1 VLLRLLTD
9 KPLTMYDLNTFL
21 SDRKQMVSL
30 EQVYSSLRRVV
41 DPELHKDIV
50 SMGMIKDLSIN
61 GDKVGF
67 TLELTTPAC
76 PFNTEIEQDVRNT
89 IAELGVAELDLKVT
103 ARVMEGRAISM
114 DELLPGVKNIL
125 AVASGKGGV
134 GKTTVSVNL
143 AISLAKTGAKVGL
156 LDADIY
162 GPSVPLMFGLK
173 DAPQVINNK
182 IEPIVS
188 EGVKIISMGFFYEQ
202 SQQAGIYRGPIV
214 SGIVKQFLTD
224 VNWGD
229 LDYLIIDLPPGT
241 GDAPLT
247 LAQTIPIT
255 GIIIVTTPQDV
266 AMNVAVKAIG
276 MFNKLNVPIVGVIE
290 NMSYL
295 ECPHCENKIP
305 IFGAGGGQKVSE
317 KFNIPF
323 IGQIPLHPQIMV
335 GSDSG
340 KPVTITAPA
349 SSNSMAFDKI
359 TRTVA
364 GRVSIIAEEL
374 KEQAER
380 DRQIELKQE
389 EKIEGRHDETVG
401 RPTEDQRTAAPP
413 QPQDA
418 TQT

>member
-1 VLLRLLTD
+1 
-9 KPLTMYDLNTFL
+9 
-21 SDRKQMVSL
+21 MVSVDMVL
-30 EQVYSSLRRVV
+30 SALKKVV

-50 SMGMIKDLSIN
+50 SMGMIKELAIN
-61 GDKVGF
+61 NGKVAF

-76 PFNTEIEQDVRNT
+76 PFNSDIEQDVRNT
-89 IAELGVAELDLKVT
+89 IATLGVKELDLKVT

-143 AISLAKTGAKVGL
+143 AMALAKTGAKVGL

-162 GPSVPLMFGLK
+162 GPSVPLMLGLT
-173 DAPQVINNK
+173 ASPEVINNK
-182 IEPIVS
+182 IQPPIS
-188 EGVKIISMGFFYEQ
+188 EGIKVISMGFFYEQ
-202 SQQAGIYRGPIV
+202 SQQAGIYRGPII

-247 LAQTIPIT
+247 IAQTIPIT
-255 GIIIVTTPQDV
+255 GILIVTTPQDV

-295 ECPHCENKIP
+295 ECPHCKEHTH
-305 IFGAGGGQKVSE
+305 IFGKGGGQLVSE
-317 KFNIPF
+317 QFKIPF
-323 IGQIPLHPQIMV
+323 IGEIPLHPKIMA
-335 GSDSG
+335 GSDIG
-340 KPVTITAPA
+340 KSVIISDPDSIHSYVF
-349 SSNSMAFDKI
+349 SKI
-359 TRTVA
+359 AKAIA
-364 GRVSIIAEEL
+364 GRISVIAAEMRVQEAA
-374 KEQAER
+374 ESNQSAVGDSFSQAET
-380 DRQIELKQE
+380 QN
-389 EKIEGRHDETVG
+389 
-401 RPTEDQRTAAPP
+401 APHL
-413 QPQDA
+413 
-418 TQT
+418 

>member
-1 VLLRLLTD
+1 
-9 KPLTMYDLNTFL
+9 
-21 SDRKQMVSL
+21 MVSVDL
-30 EQVYSSLRRVV
+30 VLSSLKKVV

-50 SMGMIKDLSIN
+50 SMGMIKDLAIN
-61 GDKVGF
+61 SGKVAF

-76 PFNTEIEQDVRNT
+76 PFNSDIEQDVRNA
-89 IAELGVAELDLKVT
+89 ISSLGVKELDLKVT

-143 AISLAKTGAKVGL
+143 AMALAKTGAKVGL

-162 GPSVPLMFGLK
+162 GPSVPLMLGLK
-173 DAPQVINNK
+173 ASPEVINNK
-182 IEPIVS
+182 IQPPVS
-188 EGVKIISMGFFYEQ
+188 EGIKVISMGFFYEQ
-202 SQQAGIYRGPIV
+202 SQQAGIYRGPII

-247 LAQTIPIT
+247 IAQTIPIT
-255 GIIIVTTPQDV
+255 GILIVTTPQDV

-295 ECPHCENKIP
+295 ECPHCKQHTH
-305 IFGAGGGQKVSE
+305 IFGKGGGQIVSE
-317 KFNIPF
+317 QFNIPF
-323 IGQIPLHPQIMV
+323 IGEIPLHPLIMT
-335 GSDSG
+335 GSDIG
-340 KPVTITAPA
+340 KSVVISAPDSMNSLVFSKVARTIAGRISVIATEMRAQQETE
-349 SSNSMAFDKI
+349 SEQSNSNN
-359 TRTVA
+359 
-364 GRVSIIAEEL
+364 SSS
-374 KEQAER
+374 Q
-380 DRQIELKQE
+380 
-389 EKIEGRHDETVG
+389 
-401 RPTEDQRTAAPP
+401 TEAQNASHF
-413 QPQDA
+413 
-418 TQT
+418 